1 MHYPDDEKDFY
12 QQETLP
18 DAQAGGP
25 LTTTVDATNPPTW
38 PPPPRPR
45 PRQGPPRIV
54 RVLGIILA
62 SVLVLGASGLLIY
75 QTTNQYGRALGAQNG
90 ADATATVQGM
100 LHAQATRARQL
111 TATAGPLGTADARVY
126 ATATA
131 QAAPSATAA
140 AAGAQ
145 STTTAQANLA
155 ALTSVTTKTPALN
168 DPLSDNSQ
176 NNIWDIG
183 YTDNNNTGCNFVD
196 GSYQVLEALPGFLRP
211 CFADATHYSNLVY
224 QVSMTLN
231 ASCGGGLLLRG
242 DKDAGKYYLFTINT
256 SGVFQFE
263 VYNGSKHFILLNGT
277 SSALLGEGQANTLV
291 VMAKKG
297 VFDLFINQTFVG
309 QAIDG
314 TLSAGQ
320 IGVVVYST
328 GQPASA
334 DFSNAEVWK
343 I

>member
-1 MHYPDDEKDFY
+1 MHFPDDENSFY

-18 DAQAGGP
+18 EAQSTIPQAR
-25 LTTTVDATNPPTW
+25 TAVANW

-45 PRQGPPRIV
+45 PRQGPPRFV
-54 RVLGIILA
+54 KVLGIVLA
-62 SVLVLGASGLLIY
+62 SVLVLGALGLLIY

-90 ADATATVQGM
+90 SDATATAQGI

-111 TATAGPLGTADARVY
+111 TATAGPLGTADARIY

-145 STTTAQANLA
+145 STATSQANLA
-155 ALTSVTTKTPALN
+155 ALTSATTGTPAFN
-168 DPLSDNSQ
+168 DSLSDNSQ
-176 NNIWDIG
+176 GHVWDVG

-196 GSYQVLEALPGFLRP
+196 GSYQVLEAFPGFLRP
-211 CFADATHYSNLVY
+211 CFADATSYGNLVY
-224 QVSMTLN
+224 QVSMTLHSN
-231 ASCGGGLLLRG
+231 CGGGLLLRG
-242 DKDAGKYYLFTINT
+242 NKDTGKYYLFTVNA
-256 SGVFQFE
+256 SGVYQFE
-263 VYNGSKHFILLNGT
+263 VYNGNTHLVILNGT
-277 SSALLGEGQANTLV
+277 SSAILGVGQANTLV
-291 VMAKKG
+291 VMVKQG
-297 VFDLFINQTFVG
+297 VFDLFINQTFVA

-314 TLSAGQ
+314 QLSSGQ
-320 IGVVVYST
+320 IGVVVYNT

-334 DFSNAEVWK
+334 NFSNAEVWK